1 MELCVF
7 FIQGLRVARFL
18 NLRAVSGSKSDTP
31 TRAKTGEGMIR
42 KGPRKSKKSVSRRER
57 RDAERKDRNIGMM
70 EKEEYRRQ
78 ENGKGRKIG
87 RTRSQR
93 SEDRGQRTDDR

>member
-78 ENGKGRKIG
+78 ETEDGG
-87 RTRSQR
+87 QR
-93 SEDRGQRTDDR
+93 SEPQSRGGQQERQE

>member
-1 MELCVF
+1 
-7 FIQGLRVARFL
+7 
-18 NLRAVSGSKSDTP
+18 
-31 TRAKTGEGMIR
+31 MIR

-87 RTRSQR
+87 MMEWWMDGRMGKEAGFVRTKPC
-93 SEDRGQRTDDR
+93 RGRPQ

>member
-1 MELCVF
+1 
-7 FIQGLRVARFL
+7 
-18 NLRAVSGSKSDTP
+18 
-31 TRAKTGEGMIR
+31 MIR

-70 EKEEYRRQ
+70 EKEYRRQ

-87 RTRSQR
+87 RMEGE
-93 SEDRGQRTDDR
+93 EDRIPR